1 MKALEKLFGFDPARH
16 SVRTELLAGLTSF
29 LTMAYILA
37 VNPSIFSALAGQG
50 MDTGAVFTATCLA
63 AVIGTLI
70 MAVYARKPF
79 GLAPG
84 MGTNAFFVFTVC
96 LAMGYDWRFAL
107 TAVFIEGIVLLLLTV
122 TKVRVMIADA
132 IPASLKKA
140 FGAGIGLFIAF
151 VGLQNAGI
159 IVGSGTSLVTMGAI
173 SDPRVLTALAGL
185 LVIAVLMA
193 LNVKGASLIGIAAA
207 TLAGIPLGV
216 TTLDG
221 VVSAPP
227 SVAPTFLQF
236 QWDRIL
242 SVDMFVVVVS
252 FLFIDVFSTMG
263 TLVGI
268 SAKAGMTDKDGRV
281 PDLGRMFVADS
292 AGTAV
297 SSILG
302 TSSTITFVESASGV
316 LQGGRTGLTAFSTAI
331 CFAAALFFAP
341 LFLAIPAAATAPA
354 LIIVGLMMLSSVKE
368 IDFDD
373 ITEGFPAFLAI
384 ILMPLAYSI
393 SDGILMGIVSYVA
406 VNALCGRFK
415 KISPAMWIL
424 AGLIILKY
432 IFL

>member
-16 SVRTELLAGLTSF
+16 SVRTEVLAGLTSF

-37 VNPSIFSALAGQG
+37 VNPSIFSALAAQG

-70 MAVYARKPF
+70 MAVYAKKPF

-107 TAVFIEGIVLLLLTV
+107 TAVFIEGLVLILLTV
-122 TKVRVMIADA
+122 TKVRVMIANA

-159 IVGSGTSLVTMGAI
+159 IIGSETSLVTMGAI
-173 SDPRVLTALAGL
+173 SSPQVLTALVGL
-185 LVIAVLMA
+185 IVIAVLMA

-216 TTLDG
+216 TTLYG

-268 SAKAGMTDKDGRV
+268 STKAGMVDKEGRV
-281 PDLGRMFVADS
+281 PDLGKMFVADS
-292 AGTAV
+292 VGTTA

-302 TSSTITFVESASGV
+302 TSSTIAFVESASGV
-316 LQGGRTGLTAFSTAI
+316 LQGGKTGLTAFTTAL

-354 LIIVGLMMLSSVKE
+354 LIIVGLMMLSSVKD

-373 ITEGFPAFLAI
+373 MTEGFPAFLAI

-415 KISPAMWIL
+415 KISPVMWIL